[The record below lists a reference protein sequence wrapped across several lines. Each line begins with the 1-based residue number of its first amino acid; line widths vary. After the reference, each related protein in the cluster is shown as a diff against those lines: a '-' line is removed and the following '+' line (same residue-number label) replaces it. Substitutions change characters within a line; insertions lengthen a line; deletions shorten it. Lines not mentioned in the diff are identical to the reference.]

1 LTIIEMVRNRLDYEA
16 RYEMPVQKYANDIYN
31 CQGFDLLSGAAHH
44 WAAALFG

>member
-16 RYEMPVQKYANDIYN
+16 RYEMPVQKYANYN